1 MAASEHEPWEGI
13 AWLVYLDISGTAA
26 NAQSA
31 ERRGTRA
38 MIGISARVCA
48 GSAGKPGR
56 RSTTGAGACADV
68 AGQRVMKGTISSGKR
83 RAVNA
88 KKPAPYAVSLEKQ
101 RSMTGSPHHRALAWS
116 NAPAAGR
123 RGRTIGSNRSKDAAK
138 RSVQFAA
145 KSVPWRI
152 SMNPSRASAKKN
164 AASAARRE
172 NWNIPSNG
180 KTAPK
185 RARYADTA
193 ALHIGG
199 IW

>member
-1 MAASEHEPWEGI
+1 MPWH
-13 AWLVYLDISGTAA
+13 VYLVISGMAA
-26 NAQSA
+26 NARSA
-31 ERRGTRA
+31 GRRETRA
-38 MIGISARVCA
+38 MIGISAEASVRFA
-48 GSAGKPGR
+48 GRAGR
-56 RSTTGAGACADV
+56 RSTTGMAACADV
-68 AGQRVMKGTISSGKR
+68 AEQRVMKGTISYGKR

-88 KKPAPYAVSLEKQ
+88 KKSARYAVSLEKQ

-145 KSVPWRI
+145 KSVPLRI

>member
-1 MAASEHEPWEGI
+1 M
-13 AWLVYLDISGTAA
+13 AA
-26 NAQSA
+26 NARSA
-31 ERRGTRA
+31 GRRGTRA

-56 RSTTGAGACADV
+56 RSTTGAGACADA